1 MHSNKEEIHK
11 VLQSE
16 NNNVLRSSARLVLV
30 TEFVVSFIVLI
41 VADFI
46 PQPLVLLTLSRSFVS
61 LCSVQSQTSGCFYCC
76 CPGAVPCL
84 RQEQVLKLAYGTL
97 TDV

>member
-1 MHSNKEEIHK
+1 MVVILS
-11 VLQSE
+11 LW
-16 NNNVLRSSARLVLV
+16 LV
-30 TEFVVSFIVLI
+30 FIVFI

-61 LCSVQSQTSGCFYCC
+61 LCSVQSQMSGCFYCC